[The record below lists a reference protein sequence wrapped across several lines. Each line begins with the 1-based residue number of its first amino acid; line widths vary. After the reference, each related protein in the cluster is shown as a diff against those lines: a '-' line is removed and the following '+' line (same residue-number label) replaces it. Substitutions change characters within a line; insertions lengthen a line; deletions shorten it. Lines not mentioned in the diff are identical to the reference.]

1 MVAEFML
8 QRYRINTF
16 IANADSSRDFIYIS
30 IASSVLLDSRLKSL
44 TIPRHLPQN
53 SQYLYHNIAAT
64 NDDDDVAMTAIF
76 QNGVI
81 YVFCRQYFVLLCPYG
96 VVVNVVCCV

>member
-1 MVAEFML
+1 M
-8 QRYRINTF
+8 
-16 IANADSSRDFIYIS
+16 
-30 IASSVLLDSRLKSL
+30 
-44 TIPRHLPQN
+44 PRHLPQN
-53 SQYLYHNIAAT
+53 SRYLYHNITNDNSAAT

-96 VVVNVVCCV
+96 VVVNVLCVVFRAREKEIATFRYFFVFD